1 MLAEASA
8 WNTMVWFGALIS
20 LAGTLKPVM
29 TVLSEALGSVLRS
42 MGMGWYMNLV
52 LVIVFYF
59 VTHYGFASTTA
70 HVLAMYVPLV
80 DALISYIFHFKVK
93 IQIQTK
99 PKNVHPPYIIFV
111 IFIFCHKISVRSA
124 HRRSPLFQLPSHLH

>member
-1 MLAEASA
+1 
-8 WNTMVWFGALIS
+8 MVWFGALIS

-80 DALISYIFHFKVK
+80 DALISYIFHFK
-93 IQIQTK
+93 I
-99 PKNVHPPYIIFV
+99 
-111 IFIFCHKISVRSA
+111 
-124 HRRSPLFQLPSHLH
+124 